1 MSNAKFGNFVVIYS
15 LSTKYIY
22 SPHKY
27 IFGNRKNKFTQNYLN
42 FSICKHVHAKN
53 VKICIRKNK
62 YTLKV
67 ILRKLIFVNVNLL
80 KVYIAMNQK
89 DFFSFLV
96 NAGILKEW
104 TWFLNDLSQTKRT
117 NSSGNMKLLLFAH
130 ILKVKEEITE
140 ILVLSFPYPLDFLKL
155 DKSRVNVFYNNIVFV
170 IL

>member
-1 MSNAKFGNFVVIYS
+1 
-15 LSTKYIY
+15 
-22 SPHKY
+22 
-27 IFGNRKNKFTQNYLN
+27 
-42 FSICKHVHAKN
+42 
-53 VKICIRKNK
+53 
-62 YTLKV
+62 
-67 ILRKLIFVNVNLL
+67 
-80 KVYIAMNQK
+80 MNQK
-89 DFFSFLV
+89 DFFSFFL

-140 ILVLSFPYPLDFLKL
+140 ILVLSFPYHLDFLKL